1 MLMKKQIRKQFTLSK
16 LAWFHCSWHAGL
28 AAVAALLVIAAAAP
42 RAHAQSGEPV
52 HWDLASDFRLAPDQ
66 GNPNPD
72 GYGNADVWYFLQGIP
87 GVHDP
92 STYTLL
98 PEFIDDAFHVPK
110 LEQWQGTF
118 ISGDEKD
125 KLPAIGVNAT
135 GQNFGDWP
143 AHKMR
148 VHPLST
154 LTAIVGWQSPIG
166 GSAFIRARFA
176 DIGLGCGD
184 GIGWAI
190 DKDTL
195 TIASGS
201 FGDGGHQSFN
211 GSVTLQEGDF
221 LYFIVD
227 DGGGFGYDC
236 DSTELDLTIVKG
248 TPSWAPWY

>member
-1 MLMKKQIRKQFTLSK
+1 MKKQIRKEFTLSK
-16 LAWFHCSWHAGL
+16 LAWFHRYRHAGL
-28 AAVAALLVIAAAAP
+28 AAVAALLVIAADAP
-42 RAHAQSGEPV
+42 RGHAQSGEPV

-66 GNPNPD
+66 ANPNPD

-92 STYTLL
+92 STYRLL
-98 PEFIDDAFHVPK
+98 PEFIDDVFDIPE
-110 LEQWQGTF
+110 LEQWQGRF
-118 ISGDEKD
+118 VSGEKD

-135 GQNFGDWP
+135 GIEQHISGIVWP
-143 AHKMR
+143 AGEMR
-148 VHPLST
+148 VHPRPA

-166 GSAFIRARFA
+166 GSFFIKARFA
-176 DIGLGCGD
+176 DIDVSCGD

-201 FGDGGHQSFN
+201 FGNGGHQAFN

-221 LYFIVD
+221 LYFTVD
-227 DGGGFGYDC
+227 AGGRSNHVC
-236 DSTELDLTIVKG
+236 DSTRLDLTIVKG
-248 TPSWAPWY
+248 TPSGAP